1 MDDVNKVQALLE
13 LIDGE
18 NAKRKSMTNLADLDL
33 GKITPRNDLQTDEIR
48 SENNLELMKEL
59 EDITRVNHHE
69 NADFES
75 DKEI

>member
-13 LIDGE
+13 LIDDE

-33 GKITPRNDLQTDEIR
+33 GKITPRHDLQTDEIR